1 MNQNT
6 YTYTARNVEDPDK
19 VVTFTLF
26 DDRMR
31 INLTGLLEQAQD
43 IVSSDGDSDELKHK
57 AKIQAKPVLLKIKE
71 RISGPV
77 HVSDV
82 KARLEEDEFAV
93 TMWPRVGGLRLA
105 PVKIDMGEVDNEDAA
120 EAFVDE
126 LEERKDMETD
136 KRKFLGPL
144 DYWFGWAGLLLL
156 VGILI
161 RRPSS
166 SEA

>member
-1 MNQNT
+1 MKQNT
-6 YTYTARNVEDPDK
+6 YTYTARNAEDSDK

-31 INLTGLLEQAQD
+31 INLTGLMDQAQEV
-43 IVSSDGDSDELKHK
+43 VSSNGKSDELKHK
-57 AKIQAKPVLLKIKE
+57 AKLQAKPVLLKIKE

-77 HVSDV
+77 HISDV
-82 KARLEEDEFAV
+82 NANLEEEQLQV
-93 TMWPRVGGLRLA
+93 KLWPRVAGLRLA
-105 PVKIDMGEVDNEDAA
+105 PVNIDMGQVDNEDAA
-120 EAFVDE
+120 EAFVNE
-126 LEERKDMETD
+126 LDERKEIEKD

-144 DYWFGWAGLLLL
+144 DYWIGWAGLLFL

-161 RRPSS
+161 RRPKS

>member
-1 MNQNT
+1 MKQNT
-6 YTYTARNVEDPDK
+6 YTYTARNAEDPDK

-31 INLTGLLEQAQD
+31 INLTGLMDQAQEV
-43 IVSSDGDSDELKHK
+43 VSSNGKSDELKHK
-57 AKIQAKPVLLKIKE
+57 AKLQAKPVLLKIKE

-77 HVSDV
+77 HISDV
-82 KARLEEDEFAV
+82 NANLEEEQLQV
-93 TMWPRVGGLRLA
+93 KLWPRVAGLRLA
-105 PVKIDMGEVDNEDAA
+105 PVNIDMGQVDNEDAA
-120 EAFVDE
+120 EAFVNE
-126 LEERKDMETD
+126 LDERKEIEKD

-144 DYWFGWAGLLLL
+144 DYWIGWAGLLFL

-161 RRPSS
+161 RRPKS